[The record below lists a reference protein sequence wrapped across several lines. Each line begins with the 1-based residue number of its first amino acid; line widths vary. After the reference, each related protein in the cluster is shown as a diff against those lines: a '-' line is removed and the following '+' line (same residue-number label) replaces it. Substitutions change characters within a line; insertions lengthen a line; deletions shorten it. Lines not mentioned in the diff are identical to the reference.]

1 MSIYL
6 YGGYGNFKLLKVE
19 FRSRKSGHEYVHT
32 ITLDNNELVTEDN
45 VEVWS
50 RYLEGKIASLVTP
63 EAMQSDE
70 YQQIAERF
78 RVEEERNAKWQAG
91 AAERAKREKHR
102 KQLRRTNTLGFI
114 PDGLTVDYV
123 EEYGRYV
130 ENAIQWNP
138 EDSDDFLY
146 QLRSLERMAVKCAAR
161 CMENRRPDAA
171 WEQTYAVCLGIPK
184 WKSRKDLQVY
194 FNQYKPRL
202 RKFVKSM
209 YTSLVDAAIAWN
221 HAEKLAETNRLVVM
235 QAKEYVDWGMAE
247 KKMLELQRSITIS
260 GKPIEVERT
269 PSRMEQYQITQ
280 EKLRKEA
287 EERRKAEEEAER
299 NSLIPVNRSLEKAL
313 FIDRSLNWEC
323 SFIGYGIDEQGKQV
337 DALLDAG
344 MTHDAIVL
352 FLQIVKYMCK
362 HFISEEHWCMFDDV
376 YDPDYSCELILGSL
390 NKAAHAGNLST
401 SDKEYFHK
409 AWEEI
414 QAMEA
419 CQQYGIAN
427 YKIEF

>member
-19 FRSRKSGHEYVHT
+19 FRSRKGGHEYVHT
-32 ITLDNNELVTEDN
+32 ITLDNNELISEDN

-78 RVEEERNAKWQAG
+78 R
-91 AAERAKREKHR
+91 
-102 KQLRRTNTLGFI
+102 I
-114 PDGLTVDYV
+114 
-123 EEYGRYV
+123 
-130 ENAIQWNP
+130 
-138 EDSDDFLY
+138 
-146 QLRSLERMAVKCAAR
+146 
-161 CMENRRPDAA
+161 
-171 WEQTYAVCLGIPK
+171 
-184 WKSRKDLQVY
+184 
-194 FNQYKPRL
+194 
-202 RKFVKSM
+202 
-209 YTSLVDAAIAWN
+209 
-221 HAEKLAETNRLVVM
+221 
-235 QAKEYVDWGMAE
+235 
-247 KKMLELQRSITIS
+247 
-260 GKPIEVERT
+260 
-269 PSRMEQYQITQ
+269 
-280 EKLRKEA
+280 
-287 EERRKAEEEAER
+287 EEEAER
-299 NSLIPVNRSLEKAL
+299 NSLIPVNKSLEKAL
-313 FIDRSLNWEC
+313 FIDRSLDWEC
-323 SFIGYGIDEQGKQV
+323 SLIGYGIDEQGKQV
-337 DALLDAG
+337 DALLGAG

-390 NKAAHAGNLST
+390 NKAAHAGNLSV

>member
-1 MSIYL
+1 MATYL

-19 FRSRKSGHEYVHT
+19 FRSRKGEHEHVHT
-32 ITLDNNELVTEDN
+32 VTLDNNELISEAN
-45 VEVWS
+45 VEVWA
-50 RYLEGKIASLVTP
+50 RYLEEKIASLVTP

-70 YQQIAERF
+70 YQQTAERF
-78 RVEEERNAKWQAG
+78 RVAEEREAKWRAG
-91 AAERAKREKHR
+91 AAERARREKHR
-102 KQLRRTNTLGFI
+102 KQLGRTHTLGFI

-123 EEYGRYV
+123 EEYGRYA

-146 QLRSLERMAVKCAAR
+146 QLRSLERMAVKCVAR
-161 CMENRRPDAA
+161 CMENHRPDAA
-171 WEQTYAVCLGIPK
+171 WEQAYAVCLGIPR
-184 WKSRKDLQVY
+184 WKSRKELQVY
-194 FNQYKPRL
+194 FDQYKPRL
-202 RKFVKSM
+202 RKFVKSI
-209 YTSLVDAAIAWN
+209 YTSLADAAIAWN
-221 HAEKLAETNRLVVM
+221 HADKLAETNRLIAA
-235 QAKEYVDWGMAE
+235 QANEYASWGMTA
-247 KKMLELQRSITIS
+247 KKMLDLQRNATIS

-269 PSRMEQYQITQ
+269 PSKMEQYQINQ

-287 EERRKAEEEAER
+287 EARRKAEEEAER
-299 NSLIPVNRSLEKAL
+299 NSLIPANKSLEKAL
-313 FIDRSLNWEC
+313 FIDRRLNWEC

-362 HFISEEHWCMFDDV
+362 HFISEEHWCMFDDM
-376 YDPDYSCELILGSL
+376 YDPDYSCELILESL
-390 NKAAHAGNLST
+390 NKAAHAGHLSV
-401 SDKEYFHK
+401 SDKEYFHR
-409 AWEEI
+409 AWDEI

-427 YKIEF
+427 YKIGF